1 MTIFAQRKA
10 NESRSARWQLWKILS
25 GTSAGLDPS
34 DPKAATVRLLQQAGR
49 LPQTA
54 IESDIMAV
62 LRDEGIISYQELVRR
77 VADRLYHE
85 ELRCGAGASDI
96 GLFGSR
102 IFDREVIAAVTAGAG
117 VLWKISSDLEK

>member
-10 NESRSARWQLWKILS
+10 NESRSARWQVWKIFS
-25 GTSAGLDPS
+25 GNSAGVNPS
-34 DPKAATVRLLQQAGR
+34 DPKTATVRLLQQAGR
-49 LPQTA
+49 LPHTA
-54 IESDIMAV
+54 IESDIMSV

-102 IFDREVIAAVTAGAG
+102 IFDREVIAAVRAGAG